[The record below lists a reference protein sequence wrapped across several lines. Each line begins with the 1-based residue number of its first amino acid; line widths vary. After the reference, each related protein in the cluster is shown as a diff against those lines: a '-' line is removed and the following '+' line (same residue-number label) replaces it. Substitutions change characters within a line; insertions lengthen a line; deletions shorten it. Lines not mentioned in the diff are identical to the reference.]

1 MNRTLRT
8 RPIVALATVGV
19 AVLVYSLLVLFQRS
33 EFQSEENERLKQ
45 ADIIAYQRLTKAEEE
60 ALRQNGIAVA
70 LQEQIE
76 ELGERPVVIPDAVD
90 TVRGGPTI
98 VYQRPSR
105 EQIVDSINA
114 ALPGAL
120 RAICASACQGPAG
133 DRGADGSPGPAGPAG
148 PAGADGRD
156 GRGIAA
162 LSCTSLT
169 PLSITV
175 AYSDGETAT
184 VACTVPEEE

>member
-1 MNRTLRT
+1 MRQTLRT
-8 RPIVALATVGV
+8 RAAVAVATAGV
-19 AVLVYSLLVLFQRS
+19 AVVVFSLLSLFQRTS
-33 EFQSEENERLKQ
+33 EQSEENERLRQ
-45 ADIIAYQRLTKAEEE
+45 ADIIAYERLTKAEEE

-70 LQEQIE
+70 LQKQIE
-76 ELGERPVVIPDAVD
+76 ELGERPVVIPDPVD

-133 DRGADGSPGPAGPAG
+133 ERGADGPPGPAGPAG
-148 PAGADGRD
+148 ADGTDGRD

-184 VACTVPEEE
+184 VACTVPEE